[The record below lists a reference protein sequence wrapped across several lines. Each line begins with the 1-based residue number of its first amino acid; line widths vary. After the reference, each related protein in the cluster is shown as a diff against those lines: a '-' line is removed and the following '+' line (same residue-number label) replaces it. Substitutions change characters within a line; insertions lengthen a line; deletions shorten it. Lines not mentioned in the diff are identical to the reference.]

1 VTATPPGWFPHQ
13 TDPDIEVFWDGSA
26 WTGERRSTQHQSRP
40 NFGTDAQATVVG
52 STPPERLRD
61 SDQHEPSAPAARADR
76 DPVGPGLAFF
86 RSVRGRWIVGGLAFL
101 LLLVAIVVPITA
113 DSIETQ
119 QREQAAAREAQVRAA
134 RLANDA
140 RSDALVSRD
149 ETLDEVHDFLLT
161 DLSYAPGDTIAD
173 LNDATK
179 ELESVSVTD
188 TDAINSAVSRVKNGM
203 TNVGKPYT
211 WSMSCTDAAYE
222 SYEFRD
228 FRAVWASTLPLS
240 RCEPG
245 SKSGTF
251 YTETQRAALA
261 SGAISS
267 LEGNGTLQ
275 SICAELGFGSY
286 ASMESYSTSQAKE
299 LTGALAVCPDHPDAG
314 DVRARIDSSLAEE
327 AAIAEGRV
335 FGAGVKRVGE
345 EIQPGT
351 YVTEGEL
358 DGCYW
363 ERTDAAGEIIDNN
376 FIGGGLRAE
385 VVIRSGDYSFS
396 STRCGNWR
404 KQ

>member
-1 VTATPPGWFPHQ
+1 VTTTPPGWFPHQ

-26 WTGERRSTQHQSRP
+26 WTGERRTTQEQSRP
-40 NFGTDAQATVVG
+40 DHEPDAQASAVT
-52 STPPERLRD
+52 STPPETLRD
-61 SDQHEPSAPAARADR
+61 AEQNESSAPAARADR
-76 DPVGPGLAFF
+76 DRVSPGLAFF
-86 RSVRGRWIVGGLAFL
+86 RSVRGRWVIGGLAFL
-101 LLLVAIVVPITA
+101 LLLVAIVVPITV
-113 DSIETQ
+113 DGIETQ

-149 ETLDEVHDFLLT
+149 ETLDEVREFLLT
-161 DLSYAPGDTIAD
+161 DLSYAPGDTVAD
-173 LNDATK
+173 LSDATK

-211 WSMSCTDAAYE
+211 WSMSCSDAAYE
-222 SYEFRD
+222 THEFPD
-228 FRAVWASTLPLS
+228 FRAVWASTSPLS

-245 SKSGTF
+245 SRSGTF

-286 ASMESYSTSQAKE
+286 ASMESYSTSQTKE
-299 LTGALAVCPDHPDAG
+299 LTGALTVCPDHPAAG

-327 AAIAEGRV
+327 RRLPSRRGECSGR
-335 FGAGVKRVGE
+335 E
-345 EIQPGT
+345 
-351 YVTEGEL
+351 
-358 DGCYW
+358 
-363 ERTDAAGEIIDNN
+363 
-376 FIGGGLRAE
+376 
-385 VVIRSGDYSFS
+385 
-396 STRCGNWR
+396 
-404 KQ
+404 